1 MKDKFDPKLP
11 FILKWK
17 VKRYLARYR
26 EALYNEVT
34 ALRLELSHSEDI
46 VKHDVFSEI
55 KSDPHRPLVINERLN
70 MLGKTYAENI
80 KYISNP
86 PLNHCSVSL
95 KSTHKKLTACN
106 YKLNKFVDFIERH
119 PFYTLSKGKVIAEC
133 TQSNGLTK
141 ALRDLTN
148 EYAKLI
154 KERDELLKTIGKT
167 DTIEGYKLKVEE
179 LILSM
184 TENKT
189 TPVL

>member
-1 MKDKFDPKLP
+1 MKDEFDPKLP

-34 ALRLELSHSEDI
+34 ALRLELSHSDDV
-46 VKHDVFSEI
+46 VKHAVFSEI
-55 KSDPHRPLVINERLN
+55 KSDPNRPVVINERLN
-70 MLGKTYAENI
+70 MLGKTYVENI

-86 PLNHCSVSL
+86 PLNRCSGSL
-95 KSTHKKLTACN
+95 KSAHKKLTVCN

-119 PFYTLSKGKVIAEC
+119 PFYTLNKGRVIAEC

-141 ALRDLTN
+141 ALKDLTN
-148 EYAKLI
+148 EYTGLI
-154 KERDELLKTIGKT
+154 KERDELLKVIGEN
-167 DTIEGYKLKVEE
+167 DTFEGYKLKVEE
-179 LILSM
+179 LIMSM

-189 TPVL
+189 KPTL